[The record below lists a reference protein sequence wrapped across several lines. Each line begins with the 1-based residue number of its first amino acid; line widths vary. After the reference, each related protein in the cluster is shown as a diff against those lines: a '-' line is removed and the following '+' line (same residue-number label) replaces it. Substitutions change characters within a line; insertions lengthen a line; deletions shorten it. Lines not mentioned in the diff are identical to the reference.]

1 MEQVLTRTDELGHFL
16 RTRRARLTPDDVG
29 LTAYGARR
37 VPGLR
42 REELAMLAGVS
53 VTYYTRLEQGQSVN
67 ASVSVIE
74 AIGRALCLDEDERA
88 HLHDLAKPSGRKARR
103 PRRPARLRPGIKT
116 LIEAMSG
123 VPAVALGSST
133 DVLAWNPL
141 GHALVAGH
149 VALDAPDQLAT
160 RPNLTRMLFLDPHT
174 RELYVDWDAEARR
187 AVASLRLVAGRLPED
202 RALAELVGELS
213 IASPVFADLWARH
226 PVHNCTSGT
235 KRLDHPE
242 VGRLEL
248 GFEVLHLPDDSG
260 VRLLTYSA
268 DAHSPARH
276 SLELLARLMNVT
288 PNGAALMAEKVA
300 R

>member
-29 LTAYGARR
+29 LAAYGARR

-67 ASVSVIE
+67 ASASVID
-74 AIGRALCLDEDERA
+74 AIGRALGLDEDERA
-88 HLHDLAKPSGRKARR
+88 HLHDLAKPSGGRGRR

-123 VPAVALGSST
+123 VPALALAPST
-133 DVLAWNPL
+133 DVLAWNRL

-149 VALDAPDQLAT
+149 VALDAPDQVGT

-174 RELYVDWDAEARR
+174 RELYADWDEEARR
-187 AVASLRLVAGRLPED
+187 AVASLRLVAGRFPDD

-213 IASPVFADLWARH
+213 IASPVFAALWARH

-242 VGRLEL
+242 VGHLEL
-248 GFEVLHLPDDSG
+248 GFEVLHLPDDPA

-268 DAHSPARH
+268 ATGPARN
-276 SLELLARLMNVT
+276 SVELLAHLVGQR
-288 PNGAALMAEKVA
+288 A
-300 R
+300 RS

>member
-1 MEQVLTRTDELGHFL
+1 MEQVLNRTDALGHFL

-88 HLHDLAKPSGRKARR
+88 HLRDLAKPSGRRERR
-103 PRRPARLRPGIKT
+103 PRRPARLRPGIMI
-116 LIEAMSG
+116 LIEAMSD

-133 DVLAWNPL
+133 DVLAWNRL
-141 GHALVAGH
+141 GHACGRARRLRRPGPGRHA
-149 VALDAPDQLAT
+149 AEPDQNVVPGPAHAGAVRRLGRRGAPSSRLA
-160 RPNLTRMLFLDPHT
+160 
-174 RELYVDWDAEARR
+174 AR
-187 AVASLRLVAGRLPED
+187 AAGRLPED

-213 IASPVFADLWARH
+213 IASPVFAGLWARH
-226 PVHNCTSGT
+226 PVHNCASGT

-268 DAHSPARH
+268 DTDSPARH
-276 SLELLARLMNVT
+276 SLELLARLT
-288 PNGAALMAEKVA
+288 SQPTGSSS
-300 R
+300 